1 MPRRYLAALAA
12 ASILVLAACSAGSG
26 TASSVASSAASV
38 GAAVCGE
45 TAAEGAVAV
54 SIKDFSF
61 EPATISAKVGQVIS
75 FTNTGFEPHN
85 AALLTGACSTKTL
98 RTGERDGLLF
108 TAIGSYPF
116 KCTIHTQMTGTI
128 TIAE

>member
-1 MPRRYLAALAA
+1 MIRRYLALLAVV
-12 ASILVLAACSAGSG
+12 SILILAACSPGSG
-26 TASSVASSAASV
+26 TASSVAPSAGSA
-38 GAAVCGE
+38 GAVCGE
-45 TAAEGAVAV
+45 TAAAGAVAV

-61 EPATISAKVGQVIS
+61 EPAAISARVGQVIS